1 VDRFLTSH
9 NIYGFENQLKTGAVL
24 VDLTAAYDTVNHKAL
39 LFKVAKVVKNATVVK
54 ILESLLNIRRFIYT
68 DDLCIATQSNSFEI
82 IENRLTDAL
91 TILSDYYKQWF
102 LNANPGKT

>member
-1 VDRFLTSH
+1 MLF
-9 NIYGFENQLKTGAVL
+9 NIYANDQPQFE
-24 VDLTAAYDTVNHKAL
+24 
-39 LFKVAKVVKNATVVK
+39 
-54 ILESLLNIRRFIYT
+54 NIRRFIYA
-68 DDLCIATQSNSFEI
+68 DDLCIATQSKSFEI